1 MQCGLFFGNTL
12 FKAAQTPNTLKTAFM
27 KVMANRKQQ
36 CFLCN
41 YFLVQGHLDLSISS
55 EVLDKAKMFIFVFGI
70 FLCAEMSIT
79 GGDCLFT
86 LTTISYILSYT
97 ICF

>member
-27 KVMANRKQQ
+27 KMMANRKQE

-41 YFLVQGHLDLSISS
+41 YFLV
-55 EVLDKAKMFIFVFGI
+55 
-70 FLCAEMSIT
+70 
-79 GGDCLFT
+79 
-86 LTTISYILSYT
+86 
-97 ICF
+97 